1 MTVEATIHSGPYD
14 GGNYEHHWTGAY
26 LEAHLISDV
35 GKRRAANEDMCAA
48 AIPGPG
54 SEASGMLFVVA
65 DGMGGARGGA
75 YASRL
80 AVGTICSSYFNG
92 SHGNLNG
99 SAAPER
105 LRSAL
110 VEANSR
116 ILSEGRQN
124 PGLKGMGTTASA
136 ALVLGDEAYIA
147 QVGDSRVYAAWGN
160 GGLQQVTED
169 HSYVASQVRQGMMDE
184 EEARTHAMRNLITRA
199 LGAREGV
206 EVDLYAVQLAQGD
219 ALLLCSDGLSNM
231 VEDGDIEAALARESS
246 PERSARSLVRQA
258 LEKGAPDNVTA
269 VVLQVTAAPPETST
283 QVKNGVEVL
292 PQKKTLFGRL
302 KRILSA

>member
-1 MTVEATIHSGPYD
+1 MTQEAMIHSGPYD
-14 GGNYEHHWTGAY
+14 GGNYEHHWSGAY

-80 AVGTICSSYFNG
+80 AVGTICSSFFNAPP
-92 SHGNLNG
+92 GNLNG
-99 SAAPER
+99 SGAPDR
-105 LRSAL
+105 LRLAL
-110 VEANSR
+110 VDANRR
-116 ILSEGRQN
+116 ILSEGQGN
-124 PGLKGMGTTASA
+124 PDLKGMGTTASA
-136 ALVLGDEAYIA
+136 ALVLGDQAYVA
-147 QVGDSRVYAAWGN
+147 QVGDSRVYVAWSN
-160 GGLQQVTED
+160 GALQQVTQD
-169 HSYVASQVRQGMMDE
+169 HSYVADQVRQGMMDE

-206 EVDLYAVQLAQGD
+206 EVDLYAVQLAEGD
-219 ALLLCSDGLSNM
+219 ALLLCSDGLTN
-231 VEDGDIEAALARESS
+231 VVQDGEIEAALVQETST
-246 PERSARSLVRQA
+246 ERAARSLVRQA
-258 LEKGAPDNVTA
+258 LERGAPDNVTA

-283 QVKNGVEVL
+283 QVTNAVEAL
-292 PQKKTLFGRL
+292 PGKKTLLGRL
-302 KRILSA
+302 KRILAP

>member
-35 GKRRAANEDMCAA
+35 GKRRPANEDMCAA

-54 SEASGMLFVVA
+54 SESLGMLFVVA

-80 AVGTICSSYFNG
+80 AVGSICSSFFNAFHGNPNG
-92 SHGNLNG
+92 SG
-99 SAAPER
+99 APER
-105 LRSAL
+105 LRGAL
-110 VEANSR
+110 VDANSR

-136 ALVLGDEAYIA
+136 AAVLGDQAYVA
-147 QVGDSRVYAAWGN
+147 QVGDSRVYAAWSN
-160 GGLQQVTED
+160 GELQQVTED
-169 HSYVASQVRQGMMDE
+169 HSYVADQVRQGMMDE

-231 VEDGDIEAALARESS
+231 VKDGEIEAALAGESS
-246 PERSARSLVRQA
+246 PERAARSLVRQA
-258 LEKGAPDNVTA
+258 LERGAPDNVTA
-269 VVLQVTAAPPETST
+269 VVLQVTAAPPESSASAR
-283 QVKNGVEVL
+283 NAVEVI
-292 PQKKTLFGRL
+292 PKKKTLLGKL
-302 KRILSA
+302 KRILSP